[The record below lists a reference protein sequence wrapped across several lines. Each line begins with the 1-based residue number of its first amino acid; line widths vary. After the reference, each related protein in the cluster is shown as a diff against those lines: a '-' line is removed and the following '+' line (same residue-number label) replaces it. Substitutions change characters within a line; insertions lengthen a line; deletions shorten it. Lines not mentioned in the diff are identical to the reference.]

1 MIEFRL
7 DRRSGL
13 PPYLQLVAQ
22 VQEALRMGWLRRGD
36 QLPTVREV
44 VASATVNANTVMK
57 AYKELA
63 LSGLIETR
71 PGAGTYICG
80 SLGSAD
86 PQTMAKLRARLVRW
100 VQACTEAGLE
110 PADVQ
115 ALMRSA
121 LPAGDAE
128 GQGVA

>member
-7 DRRSGL
+7 DRASGL

-22 VQEALRMGWLRRGD
+22 VQEALRMGWLRPGD
-36 QLPTVREV
+36 QLPTVRDV
-44 VASATVNANTVMK
+44 VSSATVNANTVLK

-63 LSGLIETR
+63 SAGLVETR

-80 SLGSAD
+80 SLGSVD
-86 PQTMAKLRARLVRW
+86 PRTMAKLRARLVRW
-100 VQACTEAGLE
+100 VESCREAGLE
-110 PADVQ
+110 QADVH
-115 ALMRSA
+115 ALMSSA
-121 LPAGDAE
+121 MPAGGAE